1 MDECDGLENRRCMKA
16 SKGSNPLFSLSE
28 SWLSG
33 LKQVERRMI
42 LVKEWK
48 PIEGYEGNYE
58 ISNYGS
64 VRNVISGRELKALP
78 LRKGYLSV
86 NLSKNGKVKRFTIH
100 RLVAKHFLYVTD
112 PDSMVVNHINGNKQD
127 NNLGNLEWTT
137 IKMNTIHAVE
147 TGLFKIKGV
156 DNPMSKLSEQDI
168 LDIRT
173 LYKKGY
179 YLREIAPQF
188 NVSEV
193 TISNVVN
200 YKTYN

>member
-1 MDECDGLENRRCMKA
+1 
-16 SKGSNPLFSLSE
+16 
-28 SWLSG
+28 
-33 LKQVERRMI
+33 
-42 LVKEWK
+42 
-48 PIEGYEGNYE
+48 
-58 ISNYGS
+58 
-64 VRNVISGRELKALP
+64 
-78 LRKGYLSV
+78 
-86 NLSKNGKVKRFTIH
+86 
-100 RLVAKHFLYVTD
+100 
-112 PDSMVVNHINGNKQD
+112 
-127 NNLGNLEWTT
+127 
-137 IKMNTIHAVE
+137 MNTIHAVE